1 MKPVTKSNLN
11 IFGRTDTEAETPIN
25 VSCSVVSDLWDHMD
39 SSQPVALLSIEFS
52 RQECWSRLPFPSP
65 GVFPTQGSNSGLPHC
80 RYILYHLSYQGSP
93 IFWPPDVQSQLIGK
107 DLMLGKIEG
116 RRRRGQQ
123 RMRQL
128 VGITNTV
135 VMNLSKLREIVKDRE
150 SSCAAVHGV
159 AKSWTGFSGSK
170 ITVKFPSIEP

>member
-65 GVFPTQGSNSGLPHC
+65 GDFPDPGIEC
-80 RYILYHLSYQGSP
+80 RSPALQANPLLSE
-93 IFWPPDVQSQLIGK
+93 PPVK
-107 DLMLGKIEG
+107 MLK
-116 RRRRGQQ
+116 
-123 RMRQL
+123 
-128 VGITNTV
+128 
-135 VMNLSKLREIVKDRE
+135 
-150 SSCAAVHGV
+150 
-159 AKSWTGFSGSK
+159 
-170 ITVKFPSIEP
+170 

>member
-1 MKPVTKSNLN
+1 M
-11 IFGRTDTEAETPIN
+11 
-25 VSCSVVSDLWDHMD
+25 SDLCNHMD

-159 AKSWTGFSGSK
+159 AKSRTGFSGSK